1 MQVTVRYN
9 HYQSLK
15 DFATIIIFALVQ
27 EKIGFTSSKYFGR
40 LKMTQKTMVGIMYRM
55 TRLQGW
61 LAAAT
66 TAKWYST
73 GLVTARYLSTASTT
87 VVTMEHIREIA

>member
-1 MQVTVRYN
+1 ME
-9 HYQSLK
+9 L
-15 DFATIIIFALVQ
+15 
-27 EKIGFTSSKYFGR
+27 TSSKYFGR
-40 LKMTQKTMVGIMYRM
+40 LKTTQKTMVGIMYCM

-73 GLVTARYLSTASTT
+73 GFVTARYLSTACRQFHKTLFS
-87 VVTMEHIREIA
+87 ASLKL